1 MHEAQSHELKEVV
14 WVHQVDEALLS
25 RVVQRITSAVDP
37 ERIVLFGSQAEG
49 TAGEGSDLD
58 ILVVMKSDLPR
69 ARRAAVVYKALAGL
83 LIPKDVVVYTP
94 EEVEAW
100 KDVPEAFVT
109 TALRRGRV
117 LYERQ

>member
-1 MHEAQSHELKEVV
+1 MDLR
-14 WVHQVDEALLS
+14 WVHKVDEALLS
-25 RVVQRITSAVDP
+25 EVVSRIVSAVEP

-49 TAGEGSDLD
+49 TAGEDSDLD
-58 ILVVMKSDLPR
+58 ILVVMRSDLPR
-69 ARRAAVVYKALAGL
+69 SRRAVAVYRALAGL

-109 TALRRGRV
+109 TALRTGRV
-117 LYERQ
+117 LYEKH